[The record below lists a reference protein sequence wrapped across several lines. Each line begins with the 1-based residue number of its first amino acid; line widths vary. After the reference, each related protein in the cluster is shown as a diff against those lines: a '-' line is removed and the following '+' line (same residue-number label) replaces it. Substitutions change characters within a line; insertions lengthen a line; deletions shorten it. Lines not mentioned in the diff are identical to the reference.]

1 MRTDATRPTSRGLSC
16 YTENLAGYLAARA
29 PARADLTARS
39 VRLAVDPATGRFSH
53 HDRALN
59 NLPGG
64 RRLAYRGAP
73 DAEAAL
79 TGIAAELAGRGRVLV
94 VADSGALPWLSG
106 PADAHAPHLVLVD
119 GRTPGGGWHVVDG
132 FTALFSGGG
141 HQEPFAGELS
151 GAELTALLAFP
162 RGLSEVHRARNAL
175 AFGFPVP
182 TPAHETYQWL
192 AEEAGTTG
200 EHLPGGP
207 WLTGAAALEETARL
221 VLGDLRGDGERG
233 VLEDVWAAAQH
244 HMFRDAHLLAAGAAL
259 SPGVRRAADG
269 VLSPGEGR
277 ASDAALSPEERRAVD
292 ATTAKW
298 RELPRLLRFAANSA
312 RRGRPRPSLVTGA
325 FADLAELEAAAS
337 PLHAAHG
344 YGVPTA
350 LTDVSSHAGQGS

>member
-1 MRTDATRPTSRGLSC
+1 MEKPMRTDATRPISRGLSC

-59 NLPGG
+59 NLPDG

-79 TGIAAELAGRGRVLV
+79 TGIAVELAGHARVLA

-106 PADAHAPHLVLVD
+106 AADAHAPHLILVD
-119 GRTPGGGWHVVDG
+119 GRTPDGGWHVVDG

-182 TPAHETYQWL
+182 TPAQETYQWL
-192 AEEAGTTG
+192 AEEQGTTA
-200 EHLPGGP
+200 EHLPGEP
-207 WLTGAAALEETARL
+207 WLTGAGALEETARL
-221 VLGDLRGDGERG
+221 VLADLRDDGERG

-244 HMFRDAHLLAAGAAL
+244 HIFRDAHLLT
-259 SPGVRRAADG
+259 ADG
-269 VLSPGEGR
+269 
-277 ASDAALSPEERRAVD
+277 ALSPEERRAVD

-312 RRGRPRPSLVTGA
+312 RRGRPRPSLVTSA
-325 FADLAELEAAAS
+325 FTALAELEAAAS

>member
-1 MRTDATRPTSRGLSC
+1 MRTDSTRPINRGLSC

-39 VRLAVDPATGRFSH
+39 VRLAVDPATGCFSH

-64 RRLAYRGAP
+64 RRLAYRGAS
-73 DAEAAL
+73 DADAAL
-79 TGIAAELAGRGRVLV
+79 TGIAAELARHGRVLV

-106 PADAHAPHLVLVD
+106 AAHAHAPHLILVEGCMPD
-119 GRTPGGGWHVVDG
+119 GGWHVVDG

-141 HQEPFAGELS
+141 QQEPFAGKLS

-162 RGLSEVHRARNAL
+162 QGLSEVHRARNAL

-182 TPAHETYQWL
+182 ALAHETYQWL
-192 AEEAGTTG
+192 AEEPGTTA
-200 EHLPGGP
+200 EHLPGGH
-207 WLTGAAALEETARL
+207 WLTGPAALEETARL
-221 VLGDLRGDGERG
+221 VLADLRSDGERG

-244 HMFRDAHLLAAGAAL
+244 HMFRDKHLLTAG
-259 SPGVRRAADG
+259 RM
-269 VLSPGEGR
+269 
-277 ASDAALSPEERRAVD
+277 LSPEDRQTVE

-298 RELPRLLRFAANSA
+298 RELPRLLRFAANSS

-325 FADLAELEAAAS
+325 FTALAELEAAAS

-344 YGVPTA
+344 YGVPST
-350 LTDVSSHAGQGS
+350 LTNVSSHAGQGS